1 MYKCVSII
9 VPVYN
14 VENYVDACVESIL
27 TQTYSNLEI
36 ILIDDGSTDGSGKRC
51 DQWAEKDNRIRV
63 LHQKNGGLSAAR
75 NAGLD
80 ICTGEWIVFIDS
92 DDVLPENAIKT
103 LSDLVITQKAEI
115 GQGVSTVMGNKA
127 QAAEN
132 FTKVFSGI
140 EFLKSDFY
148 STSACGKI
156 YHKKVWEN
164 RRFQEGIIHEDYDIM
179 YQIIYEAL
187 CVNYSNQ
194 VVYWVR
200 ERTNSIT
207 RGGFSEDRLVLLDID
222 EKKIAYFRERKE
234 EFLLEQ
240 AYKSYYSNLLHLY
253 KQCKKKDIMR
263 KYRKNFIHFIAIGTI
278 GARTKLKLAVCY
290 FFPSAWE
297 RRKIEK

>member
-27 TQTYSNLEI
+27 TQIYSNLEI
-36 ILIDDGSTDGSGKRC
+36 VLIDDGSTDSSGKRC

-80 ICTGEWIVFIDS
+80 ICTGEWIVFVDS

-132 FTKVFSGI
+132 FTKVFSGR

-164 RRFQEGIIHEDYDIM
+164 RRFREGIIHEDYDIM
-179 YQIIYEAL
+179 YQVIYETS
-187 CVNYSNQ
+187 CVGYSGQ
-194 VVYWVR
+194 IVYRVR
-200 ERTNSIT
+200 ERLNSIT
-207 RGGFSEDRLVLLDID
+207 RSGFSDKKLILLGID
-222 EKKIAYFRERKE
+222 ENKIAYFQEKQE
-234 EFLLEQ
+234 PILLEQ
-240 AYKSYYSNLLHLY
+240 AYRNYYSNLLHLY
-253 KQCKKKDIMR
+253 GQCKKKSIIR
-263 KYRKNFIHFIAIGTI
+263 KYRKNFPHFINIRTI
-278 GARTKLKLAVCY
+278 GLKTKLKLAVCY
-290 FFPSAWE
+290 VFPGVWE
-297 RRKIEK
+297 RRK